1 MTDEQLLRYSRQ
13 LLLPEIDYSGQTK
26 LSNAHVAIIGLGG
39 LGSPAAMYLA
49 AGGIGKLTLCDFD
62 TVDLGNL
69 QRQIAHTTNSIGEPK
84 VESAKKTLAALNPDT
99 KIETLQ
105 TMLNDQQLNQ
115 LFERVDV
122 VIDATDNFPSRFSL
136 NRAALATKTP
146 VIVGAASRF
155 RGQVTTIDPR
165 NNQHPCY
172 ACLFPGA
179 SNETETCSTNGVIA
193 PLVGVIGS
201 MQAIECI
208 KVILDIGALL
218 RGRLWIH
225 DALSGCS
232 RIVPFSKD
240 PECSACGKKDQE
252 FSAIVAARG
261 LEAQG

>member
-26 LSNAHVAIIGLGG
+26 LSRAHVAIIGLGG

-69 QRQIAHTTNSIGEPK
+69 QRQIAHTTSSIGQPK
-84 VESAKKTLAALNPDT
+84 VESAKKTLLALNPDT
-99 KIETLQ
+99 EVETLP
-105 TMLNDQQLNQ
+105 TMLNEDQLTR
-115 LFERVDV
+115 LFEKVDV

-165 NNQHPCY
+165 SDQHPCY
-172 ACLFPGA
+172 ACLFPDA
-179 SNETETCSTNGVIA
+179 SSETETCSAGGVIA
-193 PLVGVIGS
+193 PLVGVVGS
-201 MQAIECI
+201 MQAIECV
-208 KVILDIGALL
+208 KVILEIGTPL

-225 DALSGCS
+225 DALSGIS

-240 PECSACGKKDQE
+240 PECAACSEKKQE
-252 FSAIVAARG
+252 YSAIVAA
-261 LEAQG
+261 

>member
-13 LLLPEIDYSGQTK
+13 VLLPEIDYSGQTK
-26 LSNAHVAIIGLGG
+26 LSRAHVAIIGLGG

-49 AGGIGKLTLCDFD
+49 AGGVGKLTLCDFD

-69 QRQIAHTTNSIGEPK
+69 QRQIAHTTSSVGQPK
-84 VESAKKTLAALNPDT
+84 VESAKKTLTALNPDT
-99 KIETLQ
+99 SVETLQ
-105 TMLNDQQLNQ
+105 TMLDDQQLNQ
-115 LFERVDV
+115 LFEQVDV
-122 VIDATDNFPSRFSL
+122 VIDATDNFPSRFAL

-165 NNQHPCY
+165 NDQHPCY

-179 SNETETCSTNGVIA
+179 SNETETCSASGVIA

-201 MQAIECI
+201 MQAIECV
-208 KVILDIGALL
+208 KVILEIGTPLY
-218 RGRLWIH
+218 GRLWIH
-225 DALSGCS
+225 DALSGDS

-240 PECSACGKKDQE
+240 PECAACGKKDHE
-252 FSAIVAARG
+252 ISTAGAA
-261 LEAQG
+261 